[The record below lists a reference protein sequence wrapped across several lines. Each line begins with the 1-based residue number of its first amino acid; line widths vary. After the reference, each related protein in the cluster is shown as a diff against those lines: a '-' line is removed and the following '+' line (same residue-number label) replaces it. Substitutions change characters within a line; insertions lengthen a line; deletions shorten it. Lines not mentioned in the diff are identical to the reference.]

1 MITYYGKL
9 NNKKIAAQMLL
20 GQEAICKTSFG
31 WICGHQ
37 YYVILA
43 KVLFLFCFV
52 LFCFFFPE
60 KLNFVSVFFCIT
72 ILLPNKE
79 IQSFHRRKA

>member
-1 MITYYGKL
+1 
-9 NNKKIAAQMLL
+9 MLV

-52 LFCFFFPE
+52 LFCSFSRKTKLFLGFF
-60 KLNFVSVFFCIT
+60 LHYDFVT
-72 ILLPNKE
+72 W
-79 IQSFHRRKA
+79 

>member
-1 MITYYGKL
+1 
-9 NNKKIAAQMLL
+9 MLL

-52 LFCFFFPE
+52 LFFFPE
-60 KLNFVSVFFCIT
+60 KLNFVLVFFCIT
-72 ILLPNKE
+72 ILLPNKD

>member
-1 MITYYGKL
+1 
-9 NNKKIAAQMLL
+9 MLL

-52 LFCFFFPE
+52 FFPE
-60 KLNFVSVFFCIT
+60 KLNFVLVFFCIT
-72 ILLPNKE
+72 ILLPNKD